1 MASNTHKS
9 LFALSF
15 MGRFS
20 IIRFG
25 SFQPVGRE
33 GLRLMPRKKR
43 AKSPYFLLAIDFGY
57 TLLAAIG
64 IFGAAGW
71 WVDGKL
77 QTKPW
82 FLLLGIGLG
91 IAVSF
96 QSLMRRMRYLEQSQ
110 RTDSGPDD
118 DAGGT

>member
-1 MASNTHKS
+1 
-9 LFALSF
+9 
-15 MGRFS
+15 
-20 IIRFG
+20 
-25 SFQPVGRE
+25 
-33 GLRLMPRKKR
+33 MPRKKR

-96 QSLMRRMRYLEQSQ
+96 QSLMRRMRYLEQSR

>member
-33 GLRLMPRKKR
+33 GLKPMPKKNR

-57 TLLAAIG
+57 TLLAAVG
-64 IFGAAGW
+64 LFGAAGW
-71 WVDGKL
+71 CVDNRF

-82 FLLLGIGLG
+82 FLILGVGLG
-91 IAVSF
+91 ITVSF
-96 QSLMRRMRYLEQSQ
+96 RSLLRRMRYLEQLQ
-110 RTDSGPDD
+110 RTKSGPED